1 MKKRDKKDRPDLVPE
16 IFAQCPDEGG
26 LGLAVS
32 NRLKKAAGFHVI
44 EAPRPL
50 VVGITGP
57 TGAGKTSALRALEQ
71 LGGYVLDCDSIYHE
85 MLRTDTGL
93 RGAITAAFGDVFT
106 PGGQLDR
113 QKLGTLVFGDA
124 AQLERLNAIIY
135 DQLPREL
142 ERRMAASPA
151 PIIGI
156 DAINLV
162 ESGLSK
168 LCDRTLA
175 VIAPAENRI
184 RRIMAR
190 DGIPE
195 EYARLRIAA
204 QKDDDFY
211 RTHCTDVLVNTS
223 ATPEAFQ
230 AAALDFFR
238 KIARQ

>member
-1 MKKRDKKDRPDLVPE
+1 MHENDETFWTESREKVKHVWTTNWDSPFFLRFLVPLLLTTYY
-16 IFAQCPDEGG
+16 IHNIDDD
-26 LGLAVS
+26 
-32 NRLKKAAGFHVI
+32 
-44 EAPRPL
+44 
-50 VVGITGP
+50 VVF
-57 TGAGKTSALRALEQ
+57 SA
-71 LGGYVLDCDSIYHE
+71 
-85 MLRTDTGL
+85 RT
-93 RGAITAAFGDVFT
+93 
-106 PGGQLDR
+106 
-113 QKLGTLVFGDA
+113 
-124 AQLERLNAIIY
+124 LERLNAIIY

-142 ERRMAASPA
+142 ERRMATSPA

-184 RRIMAR
+184 RRIMVR

-195 EYARLRIAA
+195 EYARLRVAA

-223 ATPEAFQ
+223 ATPEDFQ